1 MAGMTIAAQRRVS
14 VDEQQDPSVHEK
26 LSGSTPSSPVD
37 AMPPQIVYHQGRQCI
52 VIPPGRLIQGQAGNV
67 YAAGAQSGV
76 PVQFVQGGQ
85 AYMGQYQQYIPTE
98 ADRSYPPQHSQTPS
112 PPQPQQQP
120 PRAPSP
126 AMVARTPPAG
136 QQVQQKQQQAAAGH
150 VHSYPTAA
158 TSPGQ
163 AGPRFVSGILPM
175 NQMYMPMGTMPL
187 MAGQYT
193 AANPHGMASAAS
205 GIRYQTHN
213 IYRPGDKHNM
223 KSPESPSE
231 TAFQYQGLL
240 SHDGAQRPRSMVA
253 MNQQQRPLLTMVPL
267 NPGYSYMGMQPR

>member
-1 MAGMTIAAQRRVS
+1 M
-14 VDEQQDPSVHEK
+14 
-26 LSGSTPSSPVD
+26 
-37 AMPPQIVYHQGRQCI
+37 
-52 VIPPGRLIQGQAGNV
+52 
-67 YAAGAQSGV
+67 
-76 PVQFVQGGQ
+76 
-85 AYMGQYQQYIPTE
+85 
-98 ADRSYPPQHSQTPS
+98 SYPPQHSQTPS

-187 MAGQYT
+187 MAGQY
-193 AANPHGMASAAS
+193 SAAS

-267 NPGYSYMGMQPR
+267 NPGYSYMGMQPRFFPGHMYNQQYIQRAMQQSSHRKMRPRHTSPQIRISRRNSNNSNGMEQKTVSHILEIFDFPDTVTSNDDAVFDDIKNTGARILK